1 MIFLRNIFTKHHV
14 AFSSSVLILLV
25 NSEHRETFL
34 SWNITFFTFFLVLVK
49 PTTAQKYPL
58 GFTIV
63 RSDWKSLRNL
73 QGQYY
78 VFSAILT
85 QQDSS
90 PLGII
95 ERFMDDS
102 KTNGVKNGKDDE
114 NRFAIICTFFTCIKE
129 FEHSNGNFHGPLQQY
144 GRGAYE
150 QEE

>member
-1 MIFLRNIFTKHHV
+1 MIFFRNIFTKHHV

-49 PTTAQKYPL
+49 PTRAQKYPL

-102 KTNGVKNGKDDE
+102 KTNGKKNGKDDE
-114 NRFAIICTFFTCIKE
+114 NRFVIICTFFTCIKE